1 MHYRQA
7 ISVKYLPATNTKGS
21 RVKAYCDAGAMV
33 MSYHQDEICPYTNC
47 AVELCK
53 KLGWYGVRLVGGI
66 VKSGEYVFTIDD
78 DDSALRVI
86 DLR

>member
-1 MHYRQA
+1 M
-7 ISVKYLPATNTKGS
+7 
-21 RVKAYCDAGAMV
+21 KAYCDAGAMV
-33 MSYHQDEICPYTNC
+33 MSYHQDDTICPYTNC

-78 DDSALRVI
+78 DDCRVESDRCPRTSIGIVI
-86 DLR
+86 DH